1 MIKSAYRELP
11 GGPAVKIPPLQGAQV
26 WSLVGELRFYMQQDN

>member
-1 MIKSAYRELP
+1 MSTKIIVYETSIMIKSAYRELP

-26 WSLVGELRFYMQQDN
+26 